1 MTSNDTSGHTGS
13 IAQASSPVCTT
24 TDGSLRDGTTTGG
37 PAVDTPI
44 VPGTARTAITQFF
57 YKMPRRRLMAFATVI
72 SFGVIFSRRLGAIL
86 HPQFF
91 AEGGNVFYADAWND
105 GLRVLFRARGGYLHT
120 LPRLVAAIAVHFP
133 LSWGPSVFVAVAAA
147 VQIAPVWYLL
157 SRRFDNVLPNLT
169 LRIGLCL
176 IYVALPNTYGE
187 NLNIINADWHL
198 AIVSFLLLFADVP
211 RTRLGWTRDLLVLA
225 LGGLSGPFAVL
236 IWPVA
241 IWRWWRERSS
251 WTLALLLSET
261 IYTLIQGVTILLTIS
276 SNKTIGAHLGATF
289 NLFTR
294 IVAGQVVVGSMLG
307 MNNYAGIYQ
316 SHLWIHTPLPAVI
329 TLLAGAA
336 ALWALAR
343 GPDILRGLILFA
355 GITLA
360 SSLKDPLISTTK
372 PQWLVMLMP
381 GVGTYYYLLPMLA
394 WIAILIWYF
403 MRLTNMTA
411 SPARTE
417 PLFSRDTVTPP
428 ESSLNNTPQLMDG
441 EERFHPAD
449 ASRAGTP
456 KAVREVQDAGPGLV
470 RDRAKPA
477 LRILLLGV
485 TGLICMIMLFGIVRD
500 WSYPPYAPYSWS
512 AVVSKF
518 EHAKPGTKVTIPINP
533 PGWSM
538 TLDTRKAGT
547 AGTHDTF
554 QQNG

>member
-1 MTSNDTSGHTGS
+1 MTSNGPSRRASGLSQT
-13 IAQASSPVCTT
+13 SSPVCTT
-24 TDGSLRDGTTTGG
+24 TDGPLRDGVATDS
-37 PAVDTPI
+37 PAVDTPTA
-44 VPGTARTAITQFF
+44 PGTERAAITQFF
-57 YKMPRRRLMAFATVI
+57 YRVPRRRLMALATVV
-72 SFGVIFSRRLGAIL
+72 SFGAIFSRRPGAIL

-120 LPRLVAAIAVHFP
+120 LPRLAAAIAVHFP

-198 AIVSFLLLFADVP
+198 AIVSFLLLFADAP
-211 RTRLGWTRDLLVLA
+211 RTRPGWARDLLVLA

-251 WTLALLLSET
+251 WTLTLLLSET
-261 IYTLIQGVTILLTIS
+261 MYALIQGMTILLTIS
-276 SNKTIGAHLGATF
+276 SNKSIGAHLGATL
-289 NLFTR
+289 NLFAR

-307 MNNYAGIYQ
+307 MNNYADIYK
-316 SHLWIHTPLPAVI
+316 SHLWVHTPLPAAI
-329 TLLAGAA
+329 TLLAGVAV
-336 ALWALAR
+336 LWALAK

-355 GITLA
+355 GIILA

-394 WIAILIWYF
+394 WIAVLIWYLS
-403 MRLTNMTA
+403 RLA
-411 SPARTE
+411 STVASHDR
-417 PLFSRDTVTPP
+417 SRLPGSCNAATPTGIGLRDDP
-428 ESSLNNTPQLMDG
+428 RLENEAGHFQV
-441 EERFHPAD
+441 AD
-449 ASRAGTP
+449 APLTGARSASRQL
-456 KAVREVQDAGPGLV
+456 QDAGADPF
-470 RDRAKPA
+470 RNRAKPRS
-477 LRILLLGV
+477 RIIFVSVATFACLV
-485 TGLICMIMLFGIVRD
+485 TLSGIARD
-500 WSYPPYAPYSWS
+500 WSYPSYTPYNWS
-512 AVVSKF
+512 AAVSKL

-538 TLDTRKAGT
+538 TLDARKTGDAGT
-547 AGTHDTF
+547 LDTS
-554 QQNG
+554 QRNG